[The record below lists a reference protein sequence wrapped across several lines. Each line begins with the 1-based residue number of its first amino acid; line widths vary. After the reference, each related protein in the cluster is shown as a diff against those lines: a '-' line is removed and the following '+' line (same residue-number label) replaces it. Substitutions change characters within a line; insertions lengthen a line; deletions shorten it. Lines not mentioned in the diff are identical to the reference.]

1 MDETM
6 RLAAVWPARTS
17 WSPLRSLRHW
27 YRERRTTA
35 ALMSLDDAQLKDIG
49 IYRGE
54 IPDHVPWRGV
64 AAPISG

>member
-6 RLAAVWPARTS
+6 RLAATWSVRAP

-27 YRERRTTA
+27 YRERQTTA
-35 ALMSLDDAQLKDIG
+35 ALMSLDDAQLKDMG

-54 IPDHVPWRGV
+54 ISWLVRKQLDAG
-64 AAPISG
+64 

>member
-6 RLAAVWPARTS
+6 RLAGTWSMRVP

-54 IPDHVPWRGV
+54 ISWLVRKQLDAG
-64 AAPISG
+64 

>member
-6 RLAAVWPARTS
+6 SLAGTWSVRVP
-17 WSPLRSLRHW
+17 WSPLRSLCHW

-54 IPDHVPWRGV
+54 IAWLVRKQLDAG
-64 AAPISG
+64 

>member
-6 RLAAVWPARTS
+6 RLAAT
-17 WSPLRSLRHW
+17 WSVRVPWSLLRSLCHW
-27 YRERRTTA
+27 YRERQTTA

-54 IPDHVPWRGV
+54 IPWLVRKQLDAG
-64 AAPISG
+64 